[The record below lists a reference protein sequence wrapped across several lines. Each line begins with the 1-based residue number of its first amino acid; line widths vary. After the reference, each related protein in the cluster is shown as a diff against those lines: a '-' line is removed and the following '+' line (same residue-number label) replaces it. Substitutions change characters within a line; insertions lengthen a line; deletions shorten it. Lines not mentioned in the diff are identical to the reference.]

1 MESHASTEV
10 SYVFIVRDF
19 EARSENKVLKE
30 KVERLEA
37 RCRVLTVENETLK
50 AEVEMYRTEFATT
63 TANKSGSAAK
73 SGDRQQQE
81 QKVGDNDDVFVTS
94 GDGNYA
100 KSNDVS
106 LLNLHD
112 NANISCCSLSSD
124 DTILATG
131 GADRNLSLLQWGVAL
146 DQDEEST
153 EDIIKQNAVRVFCGA
168 PVIAVDFSRKPR
180 SNFVAAGCM
189 DGSCHIIH
197 YETHGKL
204 EAKEVCVGTIK
215 HSKYVKAVSW
225 LSEDNIIASS
235 AADGTVQ
242 IHKVIWNGLDDN
254 FQLQK
259 LKSLNL
265 SGPIESLCFH
275 NGYLICYARDTPY
288 LSYFQL
294 AKDYEHTKIN
304 LNQDETG
311 SAGFDEHVSF
321 AIMDIKPFGDYLA
334 LATDTSRNIIVEL
347 STGKQLRNLYG
358 HQNDGYSQPKVCW
371 SSNGKYLF
379 GNTQDEPVICV
390 WDVASAEIVERLAG
404 HTQPI
409 RDLSSSLTTDTM
421 VSSSFDKKTF
431 VWLAPST

>member
-1 MESHASTEV
+1 M
-10 SYVFIVRDF
+10 IWCI
-19 EARSENKVLKE
+19 ARGENKVLKE

-50 AEVEMYRTEFATT
+50 AEVEMYRKEFMST
-63 TANKSGSAAK
+63 TANKSGPVV
-73 SGDRQQQE
+73 G
-81 QKVGDNDDVFVTS
+81 VGDVHQPEQGGGEDDDFFVTS

-100 KSNDVS
+100 KSKDVS

-112 NANISCCSLSSD
+112 NANISCCSLSGD
-124 DTILATG
+124 NTILATG

-146 DQDEEST
+146 DQEDEVST
-153 EDIIKQNAVRVFCGA
+153 NDVIQSNAARVFCGG

-180 SNFVAAGCM
+180 SKFVAAGCM

-225 LSEDNIIASS
+225 LSDENVIASA

-242 IHKVIWNGLDDN
+242 IHKVTWNGLDDN
-254 FQLQK
+254 FQLERI
-259 LKSLNL
+259 KSLNL
-265 SGPIESLCFH
+265 SGPVETICFH

-288 LSYFQL
+288 LSYFHL

-304 LNQDETG
+304 LNQGETG

-321 AIMDIKPFGDYLA
+321 AVMDIKAFGDYLA

-347 STGKQLRNLYG
+347 STGKQIRNLYG
-358 HQNDGYSQPKVCW
+358 HKNDGYSQPKVCW

-390 WDVASAEIVERLAG
+390 WDVATAEIVERLEG
-404 HTQPI
+404 HAQPI
-409 RDLSSSLTTDTM
+409 RDLSSSPTSETM
-421 VSSSFDKKTF
+421 VSTSFDKKTF
-431 VWLAPST
+431 VWLPPST